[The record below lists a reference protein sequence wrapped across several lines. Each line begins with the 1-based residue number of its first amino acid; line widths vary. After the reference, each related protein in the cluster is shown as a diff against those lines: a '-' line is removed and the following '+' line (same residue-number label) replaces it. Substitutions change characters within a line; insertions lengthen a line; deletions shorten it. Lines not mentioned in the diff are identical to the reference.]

1 MAGIF
6 PYIWLV
12 CTVNVGICMP
22 TVGEYISPMDP
33 SWAMVGFIEPFLNSL
48 TFQLRSRQV
57 MCNQVA
63 CKALGTL
70 EKYGTRTCSP
80 GQLTS
85 HHLQR
90 KI

>member
-1 MAGIF
+1 
-6 PYIWLV
+6 
-12 CTVNVGICMP
+12 MP

-90 KI
+90 IF